1 MDRFQAE
8 EMDKKVI
15 LIEPNETTIT
25 LLSNWLP
32 WDSLCR
38 CDRSTDSNNLKVAM
52 KISPHAGKLP
62 VTPLFKDGLECDPC
76 NFHPI
81 SVLLADKKKHASLMC
96 ISTFV
101 KDVVLTWETTGYKD
115 FKTLC

>member
-15 LIEPNETTIT
+15 LIEPNETTIM

-32 WDSLCR
+32 WDSLCK

-101 KDVVLTWETTGYKD
+101 KDVVLT
-115 FKTLC
+115 